1 MPIVKF
7 EQDPTQPQGTGNF
20 TDDQG
25 RTIYTTDLE
34 AAKRL
39 SPSLSD
45 QVNRE
50 STAAATA
57 AVGAPPKGPD
67 QRLASNMTDAF
78 EGVGGTTTTD
88 ATGATGAVT
97 AATPA
102 SPAAT
107 LVAKTGQ
114 VGAAVPGASG
124 APQVAKGTGAGAAL
138 VGKLDQL
145 PIAQRTTS
153 STVQQGR
160 DAGKVEAEVGAL
172 HEADQGVDAALRQNA
187 ENADARTEKVAEGE
201 QAIALSEHTR
211 NYVAAQQERQRAEQI
226 DAEIRRLSGEQDP
239 DAKPTRLLDNMS
251 TGKSL
256 AMVLLAGIA
265 GAFGNM
271 HGEGRNTFIDAVN
284 QRLAEDLQVQRDQIA
299 SGRLRRNNL
308 IAHLQAQGAD
318 ARQAQLAYESR
329 VYGAA
334 ADWARAQIK
343 SQGLQGAQLEQANL
357 QIAQLDQQRAARDA
371 ALREQTESKYATT
384 TNTVRVPLSSTNTDP
399 MAAIQKTITEMRK
412 NGYSDEQIS
421 DYVRG
426 KGVPSPT
433 GGPQSES
440 GKYNVSQSRIMASYE
455 DAREKLKDYA
465 KLRGFYF
472 DDKSGE
478 FVGKGSTYNILPDA
492 VSSQN
497 ANINA
502 LVDSVA
508 PVIGLVQGVGL
519 KAHDDEIETIQH
531 GLKASSNTAAL
542 AALNQHWKA
551 INNVVRGVERY
562 PGGAGAG
569 VDATEVE

>member
-1 MPIVKF
+1 MALVKF

-25 RTIYTTDLE
+25 RTIYTTDVE

-39 SPSLSD
+39 SPSLAD

-57 AVGAPPKGPD
+57 SVGAPPTVPD

-78 EGVGGTTTTD
+78 EGVGGTTATD
-88 ATGATGAVT
+88 ARGATGAVT

-102 SPAAT
+102 SPAAA
-107 LVAKTGQ
+107 LVAKTDQ
-114 VGAAVPGASG
+114 VGAGA
-124 APQVAKGTGAGAAL
+124 APAAKGTGAGASL
-138 VGKLDQL
+138 VRKLDQL
-145 PIAQRTTS
+145 PIAQQTTS
-153 STVQQGR
+153 SSVQKGR
-160 DAGKVEAEVGAL
+160 DAGKVEAEIGAL

-201 QAIALSEHTR
+201 QALALSEQTR
-211 NYVAAQQERQRAEQI
+211 NFVAAQQERQRKERI
-226 DAEIRRLSGEQDP
+226 EAEIQRLNGEKDP
-239 DAKPTRLLDNMS
+239 DVKPTRLIDNMS
-251 TGKSL
+251 TGKEV
-256 AMVLLAGIA
+256 AMVLLAGLA

-271 HGEGRNTFIDAVN
+271 HGEGRNTFLDAIG
-284 QRLAEDLQVQRDQIA
+284 QRLDQDVQNQRDQIA
-299 SGRLRRNNL
+299 SGRLRRNNM
-308 IAHLQAQGAD
+308 IAYLQSQGAD

-329 VYGAA
+329 FYGAA
-334 ADWARAQIK
+334 ADWACAEIK
-343 SQGLQGAQLEQANL
+343 RQGLQGAQLEQANL
-357 QIAQLDQQRAARDA
+357 QVAQLDQQRAARDA
-371 ALREQTESKYATT
+371 ALRESTEAKYATT
-384 TNTVRVPLSSTNTDP
+384 TNTVRAPLGAGASDP
-399 MAAIQKTITEMRK
+399 MSAIQKTIGEMRK
-412 NGYSDEQIS
+412 NGYSDDQIS
-421 DYVRG
+421 AYVHG
-426 KGVPSPT
+426 KGVPAPS
-433 GGPQSES
+433 GGASAET

-465 KLRGFYF
+465 KLRGFYY
-472 DDKSGE
+472 DGKSGE
-478 FVGKGSTYNILPDA
+478 FIGKGTTYNILPDA